1 MFHDFGASS
10 FKRTIANCTGFQT
23 FWSADARNG
32 ARPAIK
38 VAISSHNRNVILL
51 RTLVILSGATRL
63 FLAHSF
69 CAFVRRV
76 AQRRISPLA
85 FDFLLVFSLPH
96 YFVISLL
103 PSVLHFAERLIQ
115 QADALVHVSF
125 GDVEHRREPQH
136 VAKQA
141 AFTDEQAVV
150 ARALHHLRGS

>member
-10 FKRTIANCTGFQT
+10 LKRTIANCTGFQT
-23 FWSADARNG
+23 TFCSAEAHNG

-76 AQRRISPLA
+76 AQRRISPLPST
-85 FDFLLVFSLPH
+85 FSSFFPYLI
-96 YFVISLL
+96 ISLL
-103 PSVLHFAERLIQ
+103 YYLSSQL
-115 QADALVHVSF
+115 
-125 GDVEHRREPQH
+125 
-136 VAKQA
+136 
-141 AFTDEQAVV
+141 
-150 ARALHHLRGS
+150 

>member
-10 FKRTIANCTGFQT
+10 LKRTIANCTGFQT

-32 ARPAIK
+32 ASPAIK

-69 CAFVRRV
+69 CAFVRQV
-76 AQRRISPLA
+76 AQRRISLRCFRLSPR
-85 FDFLLVFSLPH
+85 FFLTSLFRYFITSSSQLSIPH
-96 YFVISLL
+96 FTK
-103 PSVLHFAERLIQ
+103 RLIQ

-125 GDVEHRREPQH
+125 GDVQHRREPQH
-136 VAKQA
+136 VAKQP
-141 AFTDEQAVV
+141 AFAD
-150 ARALHHLRGS
+150 

>member
-10 FKRTIANCTGFQT
+10 LKRTIANCTGFQT
-23 FWSADARNG
+23 TFCSAEAHNG

-76 AQRRISPLA
+76 AQRRISLRWPLT
-85 FDFLLVFSLPH
+85 FSSFFPYLITSLSH
-96 YFVISLL
+96 YFRQFFTSLN
-103 PSVLHFAERLIQ
+103 
-115 QADALVHVSF
+115 AL
-125 GDVEHRREPQH
+125 
-136 VAKQA
+136 
-141 AFTDEQAVV
+141 
-150 ARALHHLRGS
+150 

>member
-10 FKRTIANCTGFQT
+10 LKRTIANCTGFQT

-76 AQRRISPLA
+76 AQRRISLRCFRLSPR
-85 FDFLLVFSLPH
+85 FFLT
-96 YFVISLL
+96 SLL
-103 PSVLHFAERLIQ
+103 RYFITSSSQLSILHVAKRLIQ
-115 QADALVHVSF
+115 QPHTLIDIRLAN
-125 GDVEHRREPQH
+125 VEHRREAKD
-136 VAKQA
+136 VAEQA
-141 AFTDEQAVV
+141 AFADEQA
-150 ARALHHLRGS
+150 